1 MPVSIVVLKR
11 FSDFIRWFLLL
22 NAYQKIPTFVSRTTF
37 SQILI
42 MENST
47 DLNSLRGLSV
57 FLLGMMGCGKSTVG
71 ELLSRRLQYRFFDT
85 DVLVE
90 RVAGKKITAIFA
102 DEGEATFR
110 ELETQVLEEL
120 SSLTKTVIATG
131 GGIVLKPMNWSYL
144 RHGLMI
150 WLDAPVDILVKRLKK
165 DTSRPLLKST
175 DLKSK
180 LELLLEQRRALYA
193 EADIHIIISDLDTPA
208 QIVEK
213 ILTAIPTVI
222 KQRHPESDN
231 N

>member
-1 MPVSIVVLKR
+1 
-11 FSDFIRWFLLL
+11 
-22 NAYQKIPTFVSRTTF
+22 
-37 SQILI
+37 

-85 DVLVE
+85 DVLTE
-90 RVAGKKITAIFA
+90 RVAGKKISAIFA

-110 ELETQVLEEL
+110 ELETQVLGEL
-120 SSLTKTVIATG
+120 SSLTKTVVATG

-180 LELLLEQRRALYA
+180 LELLLEQRRVLYA
-193 EADIHIIISDLDTPA
+193 EADIHIIISDLDTPT